1 LAKKNF
7 FKNREIT
14 KYFFV
19 IIIQALLIASVI
31 FIFLGC
37 RVSGNVSS
45 PDVDFTL
52 DDLSGKE
59 ISLSDFKG
67 KIVVLNFWATWCPPC
82 IAEIPDFV
90 EIFNEYRD
98 KDVQFIGVSDED
110 ISTLKS
116 FAAYYDINYPILIDD
131 KNIMAVWGIRAI
143 PTTFVFD
150 RNGEIVFENVGRMTR
165 EQIRNVIEDVL

>member
-31 FIFLGC
+31 FIFSGC

-67 KIVVLNFWATWCPPC
+67 KLVVLNFWATWCPPC

>member
-1 LAKKNF
+1 MAKKNF

-31 FIFLGC
+31 FIFSGC

-67 KIVVLNFWATWCPPC
+67 KLVVLNFWATWCPPC

>member
-1 LAKKNF
+1 MAKKNF

>member
-7 FKNREIT
+7 FKNREIA

-31 FIFLGC
+31 FIFSGC

-45 PDVDFTL
+45 SDVDFTL

-90 EIFNEYRD
+90 DIFNKYKN

-116 FAAYYDINYPILIDD
+116 FTAYYDINYPILIDD
-131 KNIMAVWGIRAI
+131 KNIMTAWGIRAI

-150 RNGEIVFENVGRMTR
+150 RNGKIVFENVGMMTG